1 MIFPVEQFSD
11 FRELKYLP
19 AANGS
24 PFAAVKGETF
34 CKIGSE
40 NKNMPFERV
49 SEKGKLILLIVN
61 KFLFGTTQSLQ
72 ATFRALGVDVTVEE
86 LRSEVRKLKES
97 GFLAQYEFSTPSGGK
112 SSAKVYRLAHRGA
125 GLLLDAGQ
133 HPRKNEYIN
142 GIDASRVKSY
152 LAAMQLAVRAKGCD
166 VLDDI
171 TVAEPCYIPNGDA
184 KAKRIFRSS
193 VTIQQPQDNTTVF
206 IEAPRNDSTN
216 QDILDKIKRMDAV
229 FRNRNSANIPL
240 RNPKLVLVCET
251 NEQLKRIAQCIYR
264 AYWTTPFPIYF
275 TTDSISYTNSTIYMY
290 TPTTLWQKLFC

>member
-1 MIFPVEQFSD
+1 MIFPVEQFSN
-11 FRELKYLP
+11 FRELKNLP

-34 CKIGSE
+34 RKISSE
-40 NKNMPFERV
+40 NKNMPFEGV

-133 HPRKNEYIN
+133 HPRKNEYLN

-152 LAAMQLAVRAKGCD
+152 LAAMQLAVRANGCD

-184 KAKRIFRSS
+184 KAKKIFRSS
-193 VTIQQPQDNTTVF
+193 ITIQQPLNKATVF

-216 QDILDKIKRMDAV
+216 QEILNKINRMDAV
-229 FRNRNSANIPL
+229 FRSRKSANIPL
-240 RNPKLVLVCET
+240 HKPALILVCES
-251 NEQLKRIAQCIYR
+251 NEQLNRIAQCIYHE
-264 AYWTTPFPIYF
+264 YWTTPFPVYF
-275 TTDSISYTNSTIYMY
+275 TTDGISYTDSTIFMY
-290 TPTTLWQKLFC
+290 APTTLWQKLFC